1 MNHLQAVI
9 LGIIQGLTEFLPIS
23 SSGHLVLFQRIFGLT
38 EAELFFDTSVH
49 FGTLVAVVIVFW
61 DDVRAIV
68 SSVLRLVWA
77 VFKKDLSVKPLWKE
91 PEIKMALMIV
101 IGSVPTAL
109 IGILFRE
116 IAHRLFSSVILVGA
130 MLLITG
136 LGLWITRKITPLS
149 GGLTI
154 SRFSGLRAFIVGTV
168 QGLAILPGI
177 SRSGATI
184 CTGLFLGLNRET
196 AAKFS
201 FLLSIPAILGAVVLS
216 LGDISVGTD
225 IQITTALTG
234 SVVAGVVGYIALKY
248 LISIVNRGRLHI
260 FAPYCWFV
268 GILALILGIFG

>member
-49 FGTLVAVVIVFW
+49 LGTLVAVVVVFW

-77 VFKKDLSVKPLWKE
+77 VFNKDVSAKPLLEE

-101 IGSVPTAL
+101 IGSLPTAF

-136 LGLWITRKITPLS
+136 MALWVTRRIMSQS
-149 GGLTI
+149 GGHTI
-154 SRFSGLRAFIVGTV
+154 SRFTGLRAFIVGAV

-196 AAKFS
+196 AAKYS

-216 LGDISVGTD
+216 LSDISSGME
-225 IQITTALTG
+225 IQISTALTG
-234 SVVAGVVGYIALKY
+234 SVVACVVGYIALKY

-260 FAPYCWFV
+260 FAPYCWLV
-268 GILALILGIFG
+268 GILALILGILG